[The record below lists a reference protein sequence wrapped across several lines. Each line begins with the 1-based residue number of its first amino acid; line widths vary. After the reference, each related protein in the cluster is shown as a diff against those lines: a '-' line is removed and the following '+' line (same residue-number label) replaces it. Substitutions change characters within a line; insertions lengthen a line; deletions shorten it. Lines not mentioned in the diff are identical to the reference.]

1 MTRLDRIIWIDAQI
15 QAGKYPNVQRV
26 CEHFQVCRRIVFDD
40 RRFMIDK
47 LNVPLAYSR
56 KEKGWYYTKS
66 DYSIWKLTEAEKTL
80 LNVLKSEIEF
90 LRDRIENLEAE
101 NRELRR
107 ALLAK

>member
-1 MTRLDRIIWIDAQI
+1 
-15 QAGKYPNVQRV
+15 
-26 CEHFQVCRRIVFDD
+26 
-40 RRFMIDK
+40 MIDK

-90 LRDRIENLEAE
+90 LRQRIESLETE
-101 NRELRR
+101 NKELRR
-107 ALLAK
+107 ALLAR